1 MEIIIVCT
9 YCQAIE
15 SNSKKSKAILHL
27 NQPKDKSIS
36 MKRGATAIFLTT
48 GREVGYT
55 LTGRQAVTGLKVEEA
70 KPGDEF
76 MGSLKEAKMKRIR

>member
-1 MEIIIVCT
+1 MCM

-36 MKRGATAIFLTT
+36 MKRGATA
-48 GREVGYT
+48 GYT